1 MHRLEFGIFY
11 PILRLPCKI
20 GQSNRDQ
27 GSLYAECLG
36 MGDMKKLTDG
46 IKRDHQSMNFAGEF
60 EIQPDFVYLACDV
73 GEKENWLALRFH
85 MPK

>member
-1 MHRLEFGIFY
+1 
-11 PILRLPCKI
+11 
-20 GQSNRDQ
+20 
-27 GSLYAECLG
+27 
-36 MGDMKKLTDG
+36 
-46 IKRDHQSMNFAGEF
+46 MNFAGEF

>member
-1 MHRLEFGIFY
+1 
-11 PILRLPCKI
+11 
-20 GQSNRDQ
+20 
-27 GSLYAECLG
+27 
-36 MGDMKKLTDG
+36 MKKLTDG